1 MSLPNL
7 NNLRAFQFTAI
18 LLPDGR
24 VFIAG
29 GIAGGADGGPCE
41 IFDPREPAS
50 GWQVGPSMKYVR
62 GYHSSFLL
70 LSDGSVLAGGD
81 PQGPAGPTPHER
93 FYPDYFDKLRPGI
106 TIAPPAIHYGGA
118 FQITTPTPADITEVI
133 LLRPGAVT
141 HGYNMSRAWNRT

>member
-1 MSLPNL
+1 MGGDLPGTSETAEQIDLSAAAPTWMSLPNL

-81 PQGPAGPTPHER
+81 PRVLQVPLHMNAFIQTISINFVPA
-93 FYPDYFDKLRPGI
+93 
-106 TIAPPAIHYGGA
+106 
-118 FQITTPTPADITEVI
+118 
-133 LLRPGAVT
+133 LL
-141 HGYNMSRAWNRT
+141 